1 MPYIPPQRKY
11 DKSIKLLRA
20 YEITPVRFMAITGCS
35 HPTAKKK
42 IDNPGLLTTEEWNK
56 ISKRGHIPVEE
67 IRGVFLS

>member
-42 IDNPGLLTTEEWNK
+42 IDNPGLLTTEEWNQ
-56 ISKRGHIPVEE
+56 ICKRGHIPVEE